1 MIADTRTNSVL
12 LSGSGAARL
21 QYRALVAHLDT
32 PSAQGGD
39 TLVRYLNYADAEE
52 LATKLQAQFGGT
64 DWPGRAGSRR
74 RRRSGRC
81 RDRSGDDL
89 GGRGHERAR
98 DQRAGAQCA
107 KTCSRS

>member
-39 TLVRYLNYADAEE
+39 TLVTYLNYADAEE

-64 DWPGRAGSRR
+64 AGRAAPAA
-74 RRRSGRC
+74 
-81 RDRSGDDL
+81 
-89 GGRGHERAR
+89 RAE
-98 DQRAGAQCA
+98 GARTA
-107 KTCSRS
+107 PRPVP